1 MSVGLVTPERDEVT
15 WSLLDSVRRI
25 VRGRRLLLGT
35 TAAGLALGV
44 LLAFLM
50 KPYYVA
56 EAVFLPPKNTDLMA
70 GVGQG
75 SAAALLGQDQ
85 LSDTYLGLVASRT
98 VADDVIDHLG
108 LMATFRAKDRSQAR
122 GILAAVSR
130 FGVNKNSFVTVEIK
144 AGNAK
149 LAAAI
154 GNAYLDAL
162 YRLNGGMI
170 ESASSHRRAFF
181 EAQLAVQKD
190 ALAAAE
196 LELKNSQERSG
207 LVSPAG
213 EAAAGISA
221 TASLQA
227 QVNVAEARLAGLE
240 VGGTEQNP
248 EVVQARTL
256 VGELRAQLA
265 RQQADSA
272 AHGAGIASNK
282 RLPGLA
288 LEYAQKEREVKLREA
303 VYDSLVQQY
312 EKARLSSIDPGPQLQ
327 VVDRAVEPE
336 HKAGPNRRLIA
347 GFGLM
352 LGLVAGL
359 AWLLL
364 VDPIQRTMA
373 ALRSTPASGSR

>member
-1 MSVGLVTPERDEVT
+1 
-15 WSLLDSVRRI
+15 
-25 VRGRRLLLGT
+25 
-35 TAAGLALGV
+35 
-44 LLAFLM
+44 
-50 KPYYVA
+50 
-56 EAVFLPPKNTDLMA
+56 
-70 GVGQG
+70 
-75 SAAALLGQDQ
+75 
-85 LSDTYLGLVASRT
+85 
-98 VADDVIDHLG
+98 
-108 LMATFRAKDRSQAR
+108 
-122 GILAAVSR
+122 
-130 FGVNKNSFVTVEIK
+130 
-144 AGNAK
+144 
-149 LAAAI
+149 
-154 GNAYLDAL
+154 
-162 YRLNGGMI
+162 MI

-196 LELKNSQERSG
+196 VELKNSQERSG

-227 QVNVAEARLAGLE
+227 QVNAAEARLAELE

-347 GFGLM
+347 GAGLV

-364 VDPIQRTMA
+364 VDPIQRAMA
-373 ALRSTPASGSR
+373 ALRSTPASGAR